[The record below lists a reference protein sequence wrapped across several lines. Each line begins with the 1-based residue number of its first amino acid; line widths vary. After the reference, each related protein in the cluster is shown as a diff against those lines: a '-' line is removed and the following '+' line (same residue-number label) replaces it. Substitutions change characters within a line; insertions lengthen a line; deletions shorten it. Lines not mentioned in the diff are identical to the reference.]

1 MSTRPSVEEL
11 RRRLTADGRPI
22 AVIFR
27 SPLFNAS
34 ETFVRMQALG
44 LERYQPL
51 VVGLEDHGNSPPGL
65 AERIWTP
72 SYIAALGIKISGRS
86 AGIAT
91 ALAGIQPALVH
102 AHFAPDALTAL
113 PLARRWDVPLIASLR
128 GHDIT
133 RTRRAMLFSGR
144 ASRVLYAL
152 LQHRLMAQGQRF
164 LAVSDALA
172 RHAVERGY
180 PAERTLTHYNGVD
193 LTRFGPRDPRPGLI
207 LHVGRLVEKKGT
219 DSLIAAF
226 ARVRSSMPG
235 ATLAIIGEGPK
246 RAALERRAAQAGV
259 GDAVQFLGHQPPAR
273 VAEWMSRAAVV
284 AVPSRRAADGDSEG
298 LPNVALEAAAAG
310 APVVA
315 TRHGGLP
322 EVVADGRTGL
332 LVDEDDGSALAEA
345 LLALL
350 RDPQRAAEMGAAGRE
365 RMRRDFDVAVQME
378 RLETL
383 YDDVRA
389 SHAASTRL
397 PAMQGLS

>member
-1 MSTRPSVEEL
+1 MPHVSPEEL
-11 RRRLTADGRPI
+11 RRRLSSDGRPI

-27 SPLFNAS
+27 SPLFNPS

-44 LERYQPL
+44 LKRYQPL
-51 VVGLEDHGNSPPGL
+51 VIGLEDHGNSPAGL

-72 SYIAALGIKISGRS
+72 SFAAALGVKLSGRS
-86 AGIAT
+86 GWIAE
-91 ALAGIQPALVH
+91 ALAGIRPALVH

-113 PLARRWDVPLIASLR
+113 PLARRWGVPLLASLR

-133 RTRRAMLFSGR
+133 RTRRAMLLSGR
-144 ASRVLYAL
+144 AGRVRYAL
-152 LQHRLMAQGQRF
+152 LQRRLMAQAERF

-180 PAERTLTHYNGVD
+180 PAERTVTHYNGVD
-193 LTRFGPRDPRPGLI
+193 PARFAPHEPQPGLI

-219 DSLIAAF
+219 DTLIEAF
-226 ARVRSSMPG
+226 AAVRSSMPG
-235 ATLAIIGEGPK
+235 ATLTIIGDGPK
-246 RAALERRAAQAGV
+246 LAALKQEALRANVA
-259 GDAVQFLGHQPPAR
+259 DAVRFLGHQPPAR

-322 EVVADGRTGL
+322 EAVVDGRTGI
-332 LVDEDDGSALAEA
+332 LVDEDDVPALADA
-345 LLALL
+345 ILGLL
-350 RDPQRAAEMGAAGRE
+350 RDPQRAAAMGEAGRE
-365 RMRRDFDVAVQME
+365 RMRTRFDAAVQME
-378 RLETL
+378 RLEDL
-383 YDDVRA
+383 YDDARA
-389 SHAASTRL
+389 RHAASPRFAGT
-397 PAMQGLS
+397 QGRS